1 MPVIRPLV
9 SSVARLS
16 AIFGLVVSA
25 DAALFWD
32 GGTTDIAGDGDSASA
47 GGTGMW
53 DLTIKNWDAGA
64 APHVAWTNG
73 NDAVFGGTGGTVTLG
88 TSLSA
93 GNISFTSTGYTL
105 ATTSG
110 ALTLTGGVTN
120 VTGFNTISDV
130 GGLSLSGAQTFNV
143 TGGLAVSTTI
153 SGSATITK
161 SGSGMLGFSG
171 ANTGFTGK
179 INITAGRF
187 GLNGDAA
194 LGAVPGALVA
204 DSLTINGGILTDGI
218 PTNANGTTF
227 SNGGVFTINANRGVV
242 IGNLGG
248 TVQVGYNAAGRI
260 TIAGPVSG
268 TGALT
273 KTDSGDLVL
282 LGANTYSGGTT
293 ISGGAVVVGELTTG
307 GSTLEGTSTSLGTA
321 DVNVAGGQL
330 ILSGSNISIPNNITL
345 NGAVTVNNR
354 VGALIGGYQSGT
366 SANTLTGTLTLAGT
380 GLRNVSTWWS
390 DKSLTL
396 AGKVTGTGGL
406 QVSNIAGAA
415 ANNDG
420 GVIILG
426 NAANDYSGDTVV
438 ANNGLSTSTV
448 LPTLRLGASDVI
460 PDGTGKGN
468 VTVDGRLDMNTQTDT
483 INGLSGTGVIAIG
496 TGTLIVGNTDAGG
509 TFSGALSSSAG
520 GSLRKI
526 GAGTLTLAGS
536 GDNSGGR
543 ARVDAG
549 TLVLAKASTGSVHA
563 VGTGG
568 GTDYALVVT
577 GGTARLA
584 GSGGDQIYVNSAV
597 NITGGTFDL
606 GGTSEGF
613 DGLAGTGGVVSNSV
627 AATTSTLTV
636 GQNNSAGSPV
646 YSGAIQNGAGTVA
659 LTKAGTGTQTLAGA
673 NTYTGATNVNA
684 GILAIALSGSISG
697 SAQVTID
704 AGATLDVSAFSG
716 TGGFTVGAA
725 QTFIGNGIVQ
735 GDLNVSGALAGSGS
749 VGGSV
754 TALPGSTISPGNS
767 AGTLSIAGNFSLNSS
782 AHLALEL
789 GTTAAIGSDRLSIGS
804 GNVTLGGSLDLTLLP
819 TFADNI
825 GDTFTI
831 ILNGGGNAING
842 LFSNVTPTGASTGLL
857 TLADGHQFVVNYA
870 ANADGGAVA
879 NDVAL
884 TVAAVPEPST
894 IVAMLGGAGMLLGL
908 RRRKGVR

>member
-32 GGTTDIAGDGDSASA
+32 GGATDIAGDGDSASA
-47 GGTGMW
+47 GGTGTW

-64 APHVAWTNG
+64 VPHVAWTNG
-73 NDAVFGGTGGTVTLG
+73 NDAVFGGTGGTVTVG

-93 GNISFTSTGYTL
+93 GNISFTSTGYTI

-120 VTGFNTISDV
+120 VTGLNTISDV
-130 GGLSLSGAQTFNV
+130 GGLNLSGAQAFDV
-143 TGGLAVSTTI
+143 TGGLVVSTAI

-227 SNGGVFTINANRGVV
+227 SNGGVYTINANRGVV

-248 TVQVGYNAAGRI
+248 TIQVGYNAAGRI

-268 TGALT
+268 TGVLT
-273 KTDSGDLVL
+273 KTDSGDLAL

-293 ISGGAVVVGELTTG
+293 ISGGAVIVGELTTG
-307 GSTLEGTSTSLGTA
+307 GSSLEGTSTSLGTG

-330 ILSGSNISIPNNITL
+330 ILSGTNISIPNNVTL
-345 NGAVTVNNR
+345 NGSVTVNNR
-354 VGALIGGYQSGT
+354 VGGLIGGFQSGA

-406 QVSNIAGAA
+406 QVNNIAGAA
-415 ANNDG
+415 ANNEG

-460 PDGTGKGN
+460 PDGAGKGN
-468 VTVDGRLDMNTQTDT
+468 VTVNGRLDVNNQTDT
-483 INGLSGTGVIAIG
+483 INGLSGTGAIALG

-509 TFSGALSSSAG
+509 TFSGGLSGGAG

-526 GAGTLTLAGS
+526 GSGTLTLSGT

-563 VGTGG
+563 VGSGG
-568 GTDYALVVT
+568 GTDYALVIT
-577 GGTARLA
+577 GGTAQLA

-597 NITGGTFDL
+597 NITGGTLDL

-613 DGLAGTGGVVSNSV
+613 DGLVGTGGVVSNSV
-627 AATTSTLTV
+627 AAATSTLTV

-646 YSGAIQNGAGTVA
+646 YSGVIQDGAGIVA

-673 NTYTGATNVNA
+673 NTYTGATTVNA
-684 GILAIALSGSISG
+684 GTLVVSGSLSGG
-697 SAQVTID
+697 SAVTIGD
-704 AGATLDVSAFSG
+704 AANPATVATL
-716 TGGFTVGAA
+716 GGA
-725 QTFIGNGIVQ
+725 
-735 GDLNVSGALAGSGS
+735 GS
-749 VGGSV
+749 VGAVSAITSGAV
-754 TALPGSTISPGNS
+754 ISPGNVPGGNENS
-767 AGTLSIAGNFSLNSS
+767 GTGTLSTGALSLQNG
-782 AHLALEL
+782 AHLSLEL
-789 GTTAAIGSDRLSIGS
+789 G
-804 GNVTLGGSLDLTLLP
+804 
-819 TFADNI
+819 
-825 GDTFTI
+825 
-831 ILNGGGNAING
+831 
-842 LFSNVTPTGASTGLL
+842 ASTIGGAL
-857 TLADGHQFVVNYA
+857 TLADRINVTGTVNLTGADLQISLFNAPAISSGQTFTLISNDGTSDAIVGTFATINGVAFTPGASFFVGGQEFQLSFQGEGGVF
-870 ANADGGAVA
+870 NAGAGLG
-879 NDVAL
+879 NDVVL
-884 TVAAVPEPST
+884 RAVPEPAS
-894 IVAMLGGAGMLLGL
+894 MLMLLAGATLLGL
-908 RRRKGVR
+908 RRPSRSARA